1 MKLPLQEAPLSETEP
16 IILPLARRVG
26 GDTHHPE
33 LSPRRGDISF
43 DRRELTQI
51 LNVYGRKVASGEWRD
66 YAIDTLKEKA
76 VFSVFRRASE
86 TPLYRIEKAPKLAR
100 RQGAYSVISA
110 TGHIVRRGHELDR
123 VLRAIDKLALVAG

>member
-1 MKLPLQEAPLSETEP
+1 LSETEP
-16 IILPLARRVG
+16 IVLPLARKAG
-26 GDTHHPE
+26 GETN
-33 LSPRRGDISF
+33 LSQGANRRDIAF

-86 TPLYRIEKAPKLAR
+86 TPLYRIEKAPRLAR
-100 RQGAYSVISA
+100 RQGAYSVIAA
-110 TGHIVRRGHELDR
+110 TGLILKRGHDLAR
-123 VLRAIDKLALVAG
+123 VLRALDRGLRLVEA